1 MIGSMVEYTGA
12 FSDFHGRRG
21 IVIEV
26 NDSVAFKNM
35 PCYRVVWTPPV
46 NFGGRFVSESTFIH
60 QDLKFLTKTHSEVKN
75 EGE

>member
-21 IVIEV
+21 IVLAI
-26 NDSVAFKNM
+26 NPSVMFKNM
-35 PCYRVVWTPPV
+35 PCYRVAWTPPV
-46 NFGGRFVSESTFIH
+46 NFGGRVVSESTFIH

-75 EGE
+75 ESE